1 MKPHT
6 IDPFAKPAHL
16 IQLLKEEGEVIDLSV
31 DQAGFD
37 TLLKRLISI
46 GIDGELA
53 HNPEFIMHLCE
64 SFEAGGVLCSRNTDD
79 NTLVAISKPEV
90 TSL

>member
-1 MKPHT
+1 MKPHI
-6 IDPFAKPAHL
+6 IDPFGKPDHL
-16 IQLLKEEGEVIDLSV
+16 IQLLKEEGEVTNLSV

-37 TLLKRLISI
+37 TLLERLLAI

-53 HNPEFIMHLCE
+53 NNNEFIMHVCE

-79 NTLVAISKPEV
+79 KTIVAISKPEA

>member
-6 IDPFAKPAHL
+6 IDPFAKPSHL
-16 IQLLKEEGEVIDLSV
+16 IQLLKEEGEVIDLTV

-37 TLLKRLISI
+37 TLLKRLIAI
-46 GIDGELA
+46 GIDEELV
-53 HNPEFIMHLCE
+53 HNNEFIMHLCE

-79 NTLVAISKPEV
+79 NTIVAISKPEV